1 MSELVSFEG
10 LSLAAGAQYEVRELH
25 GGIQVVI
32 RFPNGYGASVVQHP
46 YSYGGDRGLWEI
58 APVQWSSEVD
68 GLETSWMLVGR
79 SAGLIES
86 DDVAGWLDSSDVDVI
101 LEEIRNL

>member
-1 MSELVSFEG
+1 MSELVSFEV
-10 LSLAAGAQYEVRELH
+10 LALAAGAQYEVRELP

-58 APVQWSSEVD
+58 APVRWNSEVD
-68 GLETSWMLVGR
+68 GLETSWTLIGR
-79 SAGLIES
+79 SAGLLEN